1 MPEIEYLKASQ
12 VDILG
17 KVLRQK
23 LLNADSS
30 LAKSYL
36 NILVDEIVVENKTA
50 TIRGSKAALAET
62 MQQIK
67 KVQNQC
73 PVLTL
78 IGALGG
84 IRTHNLLIRSS
95 DSAYY
100 RVITAIYKSCPIVP
114 LNWAGVGLWCD
125 TK

>member
-1 MPEIEYLKASQ
+1 MNWRMCVVMPMPEIEYLKTSQ

-67 KVQNQC
+67 RVQNQC

-78 IGALGG
+78 MASEYNAFKYCNKI
-84 IRTHNLLIRSS
+84 
-95 DSAYY
+95 
-100 RVITAIYKSCPIVP
+100 
-114 LNWAGVGLWCD
+114 
-125 TK
+125 